1 MSAKSVTIIDKALP
15 IPADLQPLF
24 DDPPLLSTENSGQYR
39 SLLDQI
45 AKCVKPKDVIEW
57 LWVRD
62 IVDLSWEIRRLRRFK
77 VLIIELA
84 RQKRI
89 SDFGAPTDLRFVP
102 AISVTVNGQPI
113 SDFIRDHPISE
124 FGEPISDP
132 GKPVSKKKVKKTR
145 KRKPKLDTESDS
157 ASLFQECISDYQCVD
172 RLLAAAEVRRNE
184 ALHEIE
190 LRRDRIARLRR
201 RATDEIIDAEFNEAR
216 FAAE

>member
-77 VLIIELA
+77 ALLIERARQNISDCAEDGDGPIRPILIIRSSALDPPIEK
-84 RQKRI
+84 QIEEQTKTKR
-89 SDFGAPTDLRFVP
+89 
-102 AISVTVNGQPI
+102 
-113 SDFIRDHPISE
+113 
-124 FGEPISDP
+124 
-132 GKPVSKKKVKKTR
+132 R
-145 KRKPKLDTESDS
+145 KAKFTESDS
-157 ASLFQECISDYQCVD
+157 ARGFQACISDYQCVD
-172 RLLAAAEVRRNE
+172 RLLAAAEGRRKA
-184 ALHEIE
+184 ALYEIE
-190 LRRDRIARLRR
+190 LRRDSLARRLRK
-201 RATDEIIDAEFNEAR
+201 ATEEIIDADFNETP

>member
-1 MSAKSVTIIDKALP
+1 VEVRVSAKRLTVIDRASP

-24 DDPPLLSTENSGQYR
+24 DDPPVLSTENSSQYR

-62 IVDLSWEIRRLRRFK
+62 IVDLSWEIQRLRRFK
-77 VLIIELA
+77 ALFIERA
-84 RQKRI
+84 RQNI
-89 SDFGAPTDLRFVP
+89 SDCAEDG
-102 AISVTVNGQPI
+102 GGPI
-113 SDFIRDHPISE
+113 RPILVIRSSALDPPIE
-124 FGEPISDP
+124 KQIEEQT
-132 GKPVSKKKVKKTR
+132 KTKRR
-145 KRKPKLDTESDS
+145 KAKFTESDS
-157 ASLFQECISDYQCVD
+157 AGGFQACISDYQCVD

-190 LRRDRIARLRR
+190 LRRDSLARRLR

>member
-1 MSAKSVTIIDKALP
+1 MEVRVSAKSLTIFDTP
-15 IPADLQPLF
+15 SPVPADLEPLF
-24 DDPPLLSTENSGQYR
+24 DDPPVLSTENSSQYR
-39 SLLDQI
+39 ALLNGVAQ
-45 AKCVKPKDVIEW
+45 CVKPKDVIEW

-77 VLIIELA
+77 ALFIEVA
-84 RQKRI
+84 RQRRI
-89 SDFGAPTDLRFVP
+89 SDFGTSTDGPVVGIFRVFV
-102 AISVTVNGQPI
+102 SGQPVQK
-113 SDFIRDHPISE
+113 E
-124 FGEPISDP
+124 
-132 GKPVSKKKVKKTR
+132 KVKKTR

-157 ASLFQECISDYQCVD
+157 ASLFQDCISDYQCVD

-190 LRRDRIARLRR
+190 LRRDSLARRLR